1 MMAQHG
7 RLCSNMLIKLKDLYE
22 RIFASAS
29 AGKAFDKPQLQA
41 RDATSDLKP
50 QYRSTD
56 STRQAETIKDQA
68 K

>member
-22 RIFASAS
+22 RIFASAD
-29 AGKAFDKPQLQA
+29 ARQTADQFQLPS
-41 RDATSDLKP
+41 RNTNSNIETK
-50 QYRSTD
+50 YRSTD
-56 STRQAETIKDQA
+56 SVKQESTVEDQA